1 MRHLPD
7 GDYKWICHAIA
18 IGQSL
23 ILLSLLRQKRPSLWH
38 QYLKPTFF
46 HTLHGVPKIFQ
57 SDNGKEFVNSVIER
71 LLHSWSTDI
80 QIIQGRPR
88 HPQSQGVIERAH
100 RTLEQKLATQLESTR
115 QWSKLLPRIVC
126 KFCYSVSRSILLYVR
141 IFVHK
146 IHIAT

>member
-7 GDYKWICHAIA
+7 GDYKWICHAIDHWSKFNFA
-18 IGQSL
+18 FPIETKEAESVASVFETY
-23 ILLSLLRQKRPSLWH
+23 IFP
-38 QYLKPTFF
+38 YF
-46 HTLHGVPKIFQ
+46 GVPKIFQ
-57 SDNGKEFVNSVIER
+57 SDNGKEFVNSIIER

-88 HPQSQGVIERAH
+88 HPQSQGAIERAH

-126 KFCYSVSRSILLYVR
+126 KFCYSISRSILLYVR